1 MGKRKV
7 NARGP
12 TPRQLFFSLLLPVF
26 APIARARELLEAQNV
41 SGVNAAEP
49 YVVVD

>member
-12 TPRQLFFSLLLPVF
+12 TPRQLFSLSYFQFLRPLP
-26 APIARARELLEAQNV
+26 AP
-41 SGVNAAEP
+41 VNFW
-49 YVVVD
+49 